1 MNKNKLKIITPEKL
15 IFEGEAQLVIARAI
29 DGDIGIMYHHE
40 PSIIPLGIG
49 ELKIKNGDETKLF
62 SHSSGFLKVLNNEV
76 TVIVDSCESSESIDV
91 QRATDA
97 MERAKAALE
106 RGNENNLET
115 QKAEIKLKRA
125 LNRLE
130 VAKKQK

>member
-1 MNKNKLKIITPEKL
+1 M
-15 IFEGEAQLVIARAI
+15 IARAI
-29 DGDIGIMYHHE
+29 DGDIGIMYRHE

-76 TVIVDSCESSESIDV
+76 SIIVDSCEESESIDV
-91 QRATDA
+91 QRAEDA
-97 MERAKAALE
+97 LERAKAALE
-106 RGNENNLET
+106 NESGGNLDT